1 VKRLTIVFV
10 ALGML
15 FGGISFAQQYKNSTP
30 IRVGSKQ
37 FAEQKILGKMIVE
50 ALRANGYQ
58 VVDKTNLGGTAVVR
72 KALTQGE
79 IDVYPN
85 YTGTAISNWYRS
97 VPWAEKM
104 IPAGASGNAYESYTI
119 VSSLDAALHDLVW
132 LQPAPANNTYAFAV
146 KDSFAKAHNLT
157 TVADLAKLINSGA
170 TVKLATNDEFAQR
183 PDGLGAFEKT
193 YGFKFKESQLL
204 VIAGGTPAQ
213 TEKALAN
220 GSNGVNIAMAYAT
233 DGALKAYSE
242 VILEDPKGAQPV
254 FQPTPVFRG
263 AVIRKYPEIVGI
275 LNPIFAKLTTVELQK
290 LNAQDLV
297 DGDSPATVA
306 KNFLVQNG
314 FMDANGK
321 APTAGN

>member
-1 VKRLTIVFV
+1 MKRLTLFV
-10 ALGML
+10 AIAAML
-15 FGGISFAQQYKNSTP
+15 VGGLATAQKYKNQVP

-37 FAEQKILGKMIVE
+37 FAEQKILGKMIIE
-50 ALRANGYQ
+50 ALRANDYQ

-72 KALTQGE
+72 KALEQGE

-85 YTGTAISNWYRS
+85 YTGTAISNWYRNI
-97 VPWAEKM
+97 PWAEKM
-104 IPAGASGNAYESYTI
+104 IPKGASGNPYESYAI

-146 KDSFAKAHNLT
+146 KDSFAKAHNLK
-157 TVADLAKLINSGA
+157 TVADLARLVNSGA
-170 TVKLATNDEFAQR
+170 KVKLATGDEFAQR
-183 PDGLGAFEKT
+183 PDGLASFEKT

-233 DGALKAYSE
+233 DGALKAYNE
-242 VILEDPKGAQPV
+242 VILKDPKGAQPV

-263 AVIRKYPEIVGI
+263 AVIRKYPQIVGI
-275 LNPIFAKLTTVELQK
+275 LDPIFAKLTTEELQK

-297 DGDSPATVA
+297 DGESPAQVA
-306 KNFLVQNG
+306 KNFLVKNG
-314 FMDANGK
+314 FISS
-321 APTAGN
+321 TAKVN